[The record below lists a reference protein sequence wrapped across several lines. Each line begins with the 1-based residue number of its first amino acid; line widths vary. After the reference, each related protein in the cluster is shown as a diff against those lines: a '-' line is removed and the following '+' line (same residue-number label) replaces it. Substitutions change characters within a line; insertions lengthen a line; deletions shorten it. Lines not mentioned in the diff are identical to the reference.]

1 MPSRVIPGFLPS
13 TSGLHF
19 DNSFPRVPLR
29 YLGVPG
35 VFRISLGDAS
45 DGLCGGMVFAARDYF
60 EAGRAPPAETSPPAE
75 GPMFDYLV
83 DRLFDSFNL
92 PLGPLRYVELMNP
105 ALPDGDPFL
114 RWLGVGPHGRAWRMI
129 NEEWPKIRE
138 DIDAGR
144 PSPLGLVKVKSLNP
158 MELGKNHQVLA
169 YGYETSEG
177 RLTVRIYDP
186 NHADRDDVTL
196 ALDVSSPRRGTT
208 VTQLPGGSRIH
219 SFFRVPYSPSSPP

>member
-1 MPSRVIPGFLPS
+1 
-13 TSGLHF
+13 
-19 DNSFPRVPLR
+19 
-29 YLGVPG
+29 
-35 VFRISLGDAS
+35 
-45 DGLCGGMVFAARDYF
+45 MVFAARDYF
-60 EAGRAPPAETSPPAE
+60 EAGRAPPADTSPPAE
-75 GPMFDYLV
+75 GPVFDYLV

-92 PLGPLRYVELMNP
+92 PLGPLRYMELMNP

-114 RWLGVGPHGRAWRMI
+114 RWFGIGPHGRAWRMI
-129 NEEWPKIRE
+129 NEEWPRIRE

-169 YGYETSEG
+169 YGYEISAG
-177 RLTVRIYDP
+177 RLTLRIYDP
-186 NHADRDDVTL
+186 NHADRDDVAL

-208 VTQLPGGSRIH
+208 VTQLPAGSRIH